1 MLIFGLN
8 STEKKKIKKNLSL
21 SSNSVIY
28 FLETEHFNLLK
39 RELYTT
45 LKHAVYENA
54 IQN

>member
-1 MLIFGLN
+1 MLIFGLS
-8 STEKKKIKKNLSL
+8 STEKNKNKNLSL
-21 SSNSVIY
+21 SSNSLIY